1 MLNKEKIGL
10 KLQLFINKIKEKDKI
25 PILKCLNSTY
35 SFLNPSS
42 FILNKNMTNIISN
55 YVCVDN
61 LKHNDKKIC
70 IPIVKNLLNEIDIL
84 LPANNDQRVGILLN
98 ICDYLVNNLYF
109 LWSHINFYCHI
120 LEKLYDANEKNFIDD
135 YTYQHYLDIFDP
147 F

>member
-61 LKHNDKKIC
+61 LKHNDKK
-70 IPIVKNLLNEIDIL
+70 KM
-84 LPANNDQRVGILLN
+84 
-98 ICDYLVNNLYF
+98 Y
-109 LWSHINFYCHI
+109 SYC
-120 LEKLYDANEKNFIDD
+120 KKFIK
-135 YTYQHYLDIFDP
+135 
-147 F
+147 